1 MGTAGLIE
9 SFELRQLNL
18 VILSAAYSDISAGI
32 ISHEIMSAFS
42 SCIFMTRQPVKACL
56 VFLQRWEYL
65 SVGRHAL
72 SVVRYKI

>member
-18 VILSAAYSDISAGI
+18 VILSVAHSDISTGI

-42 SCIFMTRQPVKACL
+42 ACILYDTTASTACL
-56 VFLQRWEYL
+56 GFFYTNESL
-65 SVGRHAL
+65 
-72 SVVRYKI
+72 